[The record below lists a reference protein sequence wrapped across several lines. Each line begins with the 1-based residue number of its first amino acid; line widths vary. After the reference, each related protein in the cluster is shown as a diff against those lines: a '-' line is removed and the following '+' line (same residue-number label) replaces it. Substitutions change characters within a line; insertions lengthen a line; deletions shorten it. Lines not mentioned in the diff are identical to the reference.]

1 MTTDLSTPSPPMFDW
16 SDEAKL
22 AFNRATGIVRTPFLN
37 KALNAALAV
46 DAPRLFEQW
55 AEGMIATIT
64 THPVL
69 GGRTLRLKPDE
80 RGEVTLRLDADLLR
94 YILFNE
100 LPEGL
105 THEPPP
111 SETEPDTKEGLTDD

>member
-1 MTTDLSTPSPPMFDW
+1 MTDTPSLVAPAAFDW
-16 SDEAKL
+16 SDEARQ
-22 AFNRATGIVRTPFLN
+22 AFCRASGLLRVPFLTR
-37 KALNAALAV
+37 ALNAALAA

-69 GGRTLRLKPDE
+69 GGRVIRLTPDAD
-80 RGEVTLRLDADLLR
+80 GAVTLRLDADLLR
-94 YILFNE
+94 FILFNE

-105 THEPPP
+105 H
-111 SETEPDTKEGLTDD
+111 LTDVADGEEEEAADGK